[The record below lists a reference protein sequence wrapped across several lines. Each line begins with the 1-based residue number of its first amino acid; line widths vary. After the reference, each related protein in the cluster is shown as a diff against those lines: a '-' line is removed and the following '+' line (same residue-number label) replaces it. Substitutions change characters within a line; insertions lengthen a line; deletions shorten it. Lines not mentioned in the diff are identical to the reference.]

1 MAKRSIRRSQ
11 IVNSSQST
19 DHRHPAPDATRSDA
33 VPPPLPEDIATD
45 PGYLALRL
53 TGLSDLVRGA
63 AAEDQLSPE
72 AGFFVAATM
81 DDIAG
86 RLSR

>member
-19 DHRHPAPDATRSDA
+19 DHRHPAADTTRSGA
-33 VPPPLPEDIATD
+33 VPPPMREDITNA

-63 AAEDQLSPE
+63 AEDQLSPE
-72 AGFFVAATM
+72 AVFFVAATI
-81 DDIAG
+81 DDVAA
-86 RLSR
+86 RLAR